1 MTNVTTFNSQGQ
13 PKLNSTTNK
22 ENSDSAVPL
31 HVLIIGGGIGGLCLA
46 HGLKQAGISIA
57 VYERDLTPTAR
68 EQGYRIHID
77 PTGSRALHSCLPT
90 ALWDTFVATAGDP
103 GAGFGFLDEKLRT
116 LVLVEDD
123 IVTGGATDPAKGH
136 HAVSRLTLRQILLAG
151 LDDVVHFDKEFVRYE
166 HLPNGRV
173 TAVFAD
179 GTTATGDLLIGVDG
193 ANSRV
198 RRQYLPKA
206 ERVDTGAVGIGGK
219 LELTES
225 TRVWLPNR
233 VTNGMNVILGPQHFL
248 FTAIFNRRRKPE
260 EALKLFGD
268 KVRAAGLDPDQLFRS
283 LENKDYILWAFITR
297 RDDRTIKA
305 TNGQGEALKKLV
317 SQMIEGWHPDLRR
330 MVVETS
336 ADTIQ
341 AFEFRTSVPVT
352 PWESTNVTL
361 LGDAIH
367 SMTPA
372 GGIGAN
378 TALRDASLLCRMLI
392 DVKQGKQSLI
402 PAIHSYEALML
413 EYGFAAVKDS
423 MRNTKQALA
432 GRIARITGKGF
443 LRLCG
448 AVPPLRRAV
457 FSDRWSDHT
466 QQQAGQ

>member
-1 MTNVTTFNSQGQ
+1 MSNLSV
-13 PKLNSTTNK
+13 LN
-22 ENSDSAVPL
+22 PMPQ

-46 HGLKQAGISIA
+46 QGLKQAGISVA
-57 VYERDLTPTAR
+57 VYERDRTPTAR

-77 PTGSRALHSCLPT
+77 PTGSQALHSCLPP
-90 ALWDTFVATAGDP
+90 ALWDAFVFTAGDP
-103 GAGFGFLDEKLRT
+103 GDGFGFLDEKLRK
-116 LVLVEDD
+116 LVLVEDE
-123 IVTGGATDPAKGH
+123 IVKGEANDPAGGH

-151 LDDVVHFDKEFVRYE
+151 LDDVIHFDKEFSRYE
-166 HLPNGRV
+166 QLSNGRV
-173 TAVFAD
+173 TAVFTD
-179 GTTATGDLLIGVDG
+179 GTTANGDLLVGVDG

-219 LELTES
+219 LELNDLS
-225 TRVWLPNR
+225 RAWLPNR
-233 VTNGMNVILGPQHFL
+233 ITNGMNVILGPKHFL

-260 EALKLFGD
+260 EALKLLGD

-297 RDDRTIKA
+297 RDDHTIEA
-305 TNGQGEALKKLV
+305 ANGQGKALQKLV
-317 SQMIEGWHPDLRR
+317 GQLIEGWHPDLRK
-330 MVVETS
+330 MIVETS
-336 ADTIQ
+336 TDTIQ
-341 AFEFRTSVPVT
+341 AFEFKTSVPIK

-378 TALRDASLLCRMLI
+378 TALRDASLLCRKLI
-392 DVKQGKQSLI
+392 GVKQGEHSLVQ
-402 PAIHSYEALML
+402 AIHSYEALML

-432 GRIARITGKGF
+432 GRLARITGKGF

-448 AVPPLRRAV
+448 ALPPLRRAV
-457 FSDRWSDHT
+457 FNDRWSD
-466 QQQAGQ
+466 QAREQVGQ